1 MNTRHYIDGAHDT
14 ARQPTES
21 ITDSLDLAAW
31 LVCQGFTLHR
41 LDPPPNSAP
50 KQHTRFVF
58 PSTEDLNIAVSAWES
73 SQPVL
78 GTDLHRYINVKQD
91 LYRRARSVAREG
103 GAR

>member
-1 MNTRHYIDGAHDT
+1 MNRRHYIESAHDT
-14 ARQPTES
+14 DRQQAEY

-31 LVCQGFTLHR
+31 LVCQGFALHR

-50 KQHTRFVF
+50 KQHTGFVF
-58 PSTEDLNIAVSAWES
+58 PRTEDLNIAVSAWES

-78 GTDLHRYINVKQD
+78 GTDLHRYINVKKD
-91 LYRRARSVAREG
+91 LFRRARSVAREG